1 MQKDE
6 QGFHMEQLNSGE
18 IPIKNHLGPLRRQK
32 DQQGFHMKSF
42 EFLQNSGEIPFFL
55 FPAFQINRTGSEACI
70 HTHRK
75 KRKPRQSLNREVHG
89 TASMFFDS
97 DIAITTPRVLIAE

>member
-1 MQKDE
+1 MDLDWVDGTCYQAWGHSECKKDE

-42 EFLQNSGEIPFFL
+42 EFLQNSGEIPFFF
-55 FPAFQINRTGSEACI
+55 FPHSKSIVQV
-70 HTHRK
+70 
-75 KRKPRQSLNREVHG
+75 PRLAYIGCV
-89 TASMFFDS
+89 
-97 DIAITTPRVLIAE
+97 